1 MCFCLGKKK
10 CWYKSLPSQYLNSP
24 RHFFPLT
31 YAWKCFAWQ
40 GFKLTKQSMWRST
53 PNWLAVSANRYPAG
67 HFMSNQQSLGLQ
79 LAQLGRDASAAV
91 SRSHC
96 ELLKKKKAHGR
107 IILPFS
113 CFHFFG
119 GCFSGCGS
127 TFEHTK
133 EACGNWISWRCWKIW
148 FQPSEEV
155 LPARGMK
162 KKI

>member
-96 ELLKKKKAHGR
+96 ELLKKKKGSWKDYTA
-107 IILPFS
+107 LFLFS
-113 CFHFFG
+113 FFWWV
-119 GCFSGCGS
+119 FFRVRLDVWTHKRSMWKLNQLALLENLIPTEWRSTSG
-127 TFEHTK
+127 
-133 EACGNWISWRCWKIW
+133 
-148 FQPSEEV
+148 
-155 LPARGMK
+155 
-162 KKI
+162 